1 MYNPAPSL
9 TIFSIICTYVCI
21 NACVCVK
28 MHDQCKRALIYI
40 MRLLKEKQFSISKFN
55 FVMEDL
61 MHTMSL
67 VHILLGKAI
76 VCNMPSVFVF
86 ILAEQKN
93 EQHTP
98 IILFT
103 PSIYVTKILKKIFC
117 LTQSIFFFSKNLKL
131 IISYFNLEFKCHFIY
146 KY

>member
-9 TIFSIICTYVCI
+9 NNFSVVWTYVRTNVCE
-21 NACVCVK
+21 CVK

-40 MRLLKEKQFSISKFN
+40 MRLLKEKQFSIFKFN

-76 VCNMPSVFVF
+76 VCNMPSGFVF

-103 PSIYVTKILKKIFC
+103 PSIYVTKIVKKIF
-117 LTQSIFFFSKNLKL
+117 LSFTINFLLFKNCEVDNFLFHCG
-131 IISYFNLEFKCHFIY
+131 I
-146 KY
+146 

>member
-1 MYNPAPSL
+1 
-9 TIFSIICTYVCI
+9 
-21 NACVCVK
+21 

-40 MRLLKEKQFSISKFN
+40 MRLLKEKQFSIFKFN

-67 VHILLGKAI
+67 VHLLLSKAI
-76 VCNMPSVFVF
+76 VCSMPSVFVF

-103 PSIYVTKILKKIFC
+103 PSIYVTKIVKKIFWKIGATFDENINANNSKSFNH
-117 LTQSIFFFSKNLKL
+117 LNSGKRSQSAYCSK
-131 IISYFNLEFKCHFIY
+131 S
-146 KY
+146 